1 MKYLDNAVVAELV
14 AKWTINSDDQWECA
28 MMVYDPDAE
37 CYVWEDTVPSG
48 YTSDHDRTS
57 KLFVEKNTGY
67 AEITNSKPD
76 APAPVYGSLALS
88 KLVYLD
94 NKLIPDNMR
103 PDDEFTFTVTL
114 TPKSGDTVPARFGT
128 AVLSLNEILRELLLS
143 VRS

>member
-1 MKYLDNAVVAELV
+1 MKYLDNAVLAELV

-37 CYVWEDTVPSG
+37 CYVWEATVPSG
-48 YTSDHDRTS
+48 YTSDHDKTS

-94 NKLIPDNMR
+94 NKLIQML
-103 PDDEFTFTVTL
+103 E
-114 TPKSGDTVPARFGT
+114 
-128 AVLSLNEILRELLLS
+128 VLILCLLISNIIIYFKQFMYFSWLKYS
-143 VRS
+143 M